1 MLIRLTRRIA
11 RPLLAGIFITGGIDT
26 FRNPGPRAERV
37 EPVISGVRDAV
48 PLPEDTVSLVRL
60 NAAVQVVAGALLTL
74 GKLPRL
80 SAAVLAAS
88 LVPTTVAGHRF
99 WEEESPQSKAM
110 QRTHFLKNLG
120 ILGGLII
127 AATDTEGRP
136 SLGWRASRAARRAAE
151 RAADVLPVG

>member
-11 RPLLAGIFITGGIDT
+11 RPLLAGIFIQGGIDT
-26 FRNPGPRAERV
+26 FRNPGPRAQRV
-37 EPVISGVRDAV
+37 EPVIGGLADTV
-48 PLPEDTVSLVRL
+48 PLADDTEALVRL
-60 NAAVQVVAGALLTL
+60 NAAAHIVGGTLLAL

-110 QRTHFLKNLG
+110 QRTHFLKNLA

-127 AATDTEGRP
+127 AATDRP
-136 SLGWRASRAARRAAE
+136 TR
-151 RAADVLPVG
+151 